1 MSTTTNEATKNG
13 NLRDAWR
20 STPKQIK
27 WLMGGAVAVGS
38 GITAAIT
45 IPLSYRVGKKKGAKK
60 AKDLFYAQ
68 QNGQAQPQ
76 QDQQQGQPNQQNAQ
90 QQAGP
95 QQNQQAQGQQ
105 QAQ

>member
-1 MSTTTNEATKNG
+1 MSTTTNEATRKG

-20 STPKQIK
+20 QTPRQIK
-27 WLMGGAVAVGS
+27 CLMGGAVAVGS

-68 QNGQAQPQ
+68 QNGEAQPQ
-76 QDQQQGQPNQQNAQ
+76 QEQQQDQANQQNA
-90 QQAGP
+90 